1 MRLGAFGT
9 STIMFSGPGKGQ
21 LGPARDTWGMR
32 AADVGSAIC
41 AAPLSS
47 CGGGGQATRGW
58 ERRCK
63 ARSCPVSALRGLSL
77 ESHCS
82 ARTPLTGRAA
92 LFSGSQGGLAP
103 GMCNG
108 VHRYK

>member
-9 STIMFSGPGKGQ
+9 STIMFSGPSKGH
-21 LGPARDTWGMR
+21 LGHEGCRRGVCNMR
-32 AADVGSAIC
+32 HPSE
-41 AAPLSS
+41 LMW
-47 CGGGGQATRGW
+47 GGQATRGW

-82 ARTPLTGRAA
+82 PRTPLTGRAA

-103 GMCNG
+103 GTCNG